1 MTDTNNSEWSMQS
14 MRVYV
19 EAKLDAQEKSVQV
32 ALSAADRAIL
42 KAESANDKRFE
53 SVNEFRGQLRDQ
65 TLTFIP
71 REEVNLRFA
80 ALEERLQRA
89 ERLQANVLSES
100 HGKLSITGPLW
111 ALGGAVATSVFAGVL
126 IWLITTFAKAR

>member
-1 MTDTNNSEWSMQS
+1 MPIHDEWTMQT

-19 EAKLDAQEKSVQV
+19 DEKLDAQEKSVQV
-32 ALSAADRAIL
+32 ALTAADRAIL
-42 KAESANDKRFE
+42 KAENANDKRFE

-71 REEVNLRFA
+71 REEVNLRFSS
-80 ALEERLQRA
+80 LEERIQRA
-89 ERLQANVLSES
+89 ERLQSDVVSES
-100 HGKLSITGPLW
+100 HGKTSITGPLW